1 MIQQHSR
8 GFLKTNM
15 EKRMVKKELI
25 IKTLWKIISTILFF
39 PLAVAAQQNRN
50 DSIIQTAT
58 ITNCVHYAIAHNP
71 DLKNAQLNESITE
84 QSIKIKLSEWLP
96 QVNLNYA
103 VQHNFQLPVANFN
116 GSVINTGSA
125 NTSGFEFGATQN
137 IFSSDLLLASRS
149 ASDVRL
155 QARENT
161 RAQNINIAVLVS
173 KAFYDVLLTK
183 QQLDVTDED
192 IARTESSLKD
202 AFNQYQAGITD
213 KTDYKRAMI
222 SLNNAKA
229 QRKFNIENIKAK
241 YIYLKQLMGYPATKD
256 FQLVYDSAQ
265 MRQEIFVDTLQQ
277 VSYANRIEVQ
287 QLETQK
293 KLQQYNL
300 QYYRWNFLPTISAFG
315 NYNLNYLN
323 SKFTKL
329 YGQSYPNSYAG
340 VLLSIP
346 IFQGGKRLFQI
357 RQAELQVQ
365 QVGNSITS
373 SENTINTQY
382 AQALA
387 TYKSNF
393 FDYNIL
399 KENLSLAAEVYNV
412 IQLQYK
418 AGIKAYIE
426 VINAESD
433 LLTAQINYYN
443 ALYQVL
449 SSKIDVAQSL
459 GIVQY

>member
-1 MIQQHSR
+1 MRILKCELVNNPLVKLI
-8 GFLKTNM
+8 FL
-15 EKRMVKKELI
+15 VL
-25 IKTLWKIISTILFF
+25 LF
-39 PLAVAAQQNRN
+39 PVSLTAQQSRD
-50 DSIIQTAT
+50 DSTIQTAT
-58 ITNCVHYAIAHNP
+58 ITNCVHYAITHNP
-71 DLKNAQLNESITE
+71 DIKNAHLNEAITE

-96 QVNLNYA
+96 QVNGGYNL
-103 VQHNFQLPVANFN
+103 QHNFQLPVANFN
-116 GSVINTGSA
+116 GSIITTGLA
-125 NTSGFEFGATQN
+125 NTSGILIGATQN
-137 IFSSDLLLASRS
+137 IFSNDLLLASKS
-149 ASDVRL
+149 ASDIRL
-155 QARENT
+155 QARQNT
-161 RAQNINIAVLVS
+161 TEQNINLAAMVS

-183 QQLDVTDED
+183 EQLDVTDDD
-192 IARTESSLKD
+192 IARLELSLKD
-202 AFNQYQAGITD
+202 AYFQYHAGITD
-213 KTDYKRAMI
+213 KTDYERATI

-229 QRKFNIENIKAK
+229 QRKFNLESIKAK
-241 YIYLKQLMGYPATKD
+241 YIYLKQLMGYPASRD

-265 MRQEIFVDTLQQ
+265 MQQEILLDTLQQ
-277 VSYANRIEVQ
+277 VNYESRIEVQ
-287 QLETQK
+287 LLETQR

-315 NYNLNYLN
+315 NYNLDYLN

-365 QVGNSITS
+365 QVNNSITS
-373 SENTINTQY
+373 TKNNINTQY

-393 FDYNIL
+393 FDYNVL
-399 KENLSLAAEVYNV
+399 KENLALANNVYNV
-412 IQLQYK
+412 IELQYK
-418 AGIKAYIE
+418 NGIKAYIE

-443 ALYQVL
+443 ALFQVL
-449 SSKIDVAQSL
+449 ASKIDVAQSL
-459 GIVQY
+459 GTIQY